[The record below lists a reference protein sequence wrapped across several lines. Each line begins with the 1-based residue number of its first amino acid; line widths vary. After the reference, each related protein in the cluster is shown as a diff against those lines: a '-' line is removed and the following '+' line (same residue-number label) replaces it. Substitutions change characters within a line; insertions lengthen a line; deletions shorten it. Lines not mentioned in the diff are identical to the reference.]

1 MSDDQWEPTSQDV
14 TALVRQWKA
23 SMEIMSFNKKFRVDD
38 YITYSPIQKLV
49 CNSYATALAVLTAN
63 QIGKTTTAA
72 KMVRMHATGEYASWY
87 TGPMMP
93 KLNLIRPH
101 SRVFMCLGTSITA
114 LRDGLCARILGDVA
128 NGQLGTG
135 ILPAES
141 IVSTAAAR
149 GIAGAIDNAVIRHKD
164 GTTTIIYFRSMD
176 AGREAVQSISAD
188 MIFVDEMPTE
198 MGLWTE
204 LLARLAATSGRIIL
218 TATNRKQQSPI
229 AQWFREQGHPE
240 RQIIRGS
247 IEDAGH
253 LSEAQ
258 RTEIRERFKHD
269 LMEYRVRVL
278 GEDWSGGGLVLTC
291 PRDKV
296 TFNFDYRAIPPS
308 VQFILG
314 LDPNK
319 QGMSESSHP
328 CAAVQC
334 VYIPETE
341 EFWVLTEY
349 REKQVLPETVARAIL
364 NFEYGHAPCAWG
376 AAENSGAG
384 VDGSYADM
392 YRKLGVNMIGG
403 HGSQSHATPVGL
415 DIGYAMMDAAA
426 IAGKLKIASTCRKL
440 LEEWSTL
447 ERDEATNRPVAIMD
461 DLLSATRYAF
471 LCARKYSRPEYRFR
485 ENTGLTNRNGASQ
498 QTATKWGDGPGE
510 IDIFTGQLNAGS
522 DIEGMINSARR
533 V

>member
-1 MSDDQWEPTSQDV
+1 MNDEFEPVPQDV
-14 TALVRQWKA
+14 TALVRRWKA
-23 SMEIMSFNKKFRVDD
+23 NMDIMAFNKKFRVDD
-38 YITYSPIQKLV
+38 YITYSPLQKLV
-49 CNSYATALAVLTAN
+49 CNAQASALAMLCAN
-63 QIGKTTTAA
+63 QIGKTTIAA

-87 TGPMMP
+87 TGPQMP

-135 ILPAES
+135 IMPAEN

-149 GIAGAIDNAVIRHKD
+149 GIAGAIDNAVIKHKD

-188 MIFVDEMPTE
+188 WIFVDEMPAE

-204 LLARLAATSGRIIL
+204 LLARLAATSGRIWL
-218 TATNRKQQSPI
+218 TATNRKQGSPI
-229 AQWFREQGHPE
+229 AQWFREAGHPE
-240 RQIIRGS
+240 RMIIRGG
-247 IEDAGH
+247 IDDAGH
-253 LSEAQ
+253 LSEEQ
-258 RTEIRERFKHD
+258 RTEIKERFKND
-269 LMEYRVRVL
+269 PMEYRVRVL

-296 TFNFDYRAIPPS
+296 TFNFDYRAVPPS
-308 VQFILG
+308 AQYILG

-319 QGMSESSHP
+319 MGMSESSHP

-334 VYIPETE
+334 IYIPETE
-341 EFWVLTEY
+341 ELWVVSEW

-364 NFEYGHAPCAWG
+364 NFEYGNAPCAWG

-415 DIGYAMMDAAA
+415 DIGYSMMDAAA
-426 IAGKLKIASTCRKL
+426 HAGKLKIASNCRKT

-447 ERDEATNRPVAIMD
+447 ERDEATNKPIALMD
-461 DLLSATRYAF
+461 DLLSALRYAF

-485 ENTGLTNRNGASQ
+485 ENTGLSNRSGGPQDIAAYSQ
-498 QTATKWGDGPGE
+498 PGDLDPWSNEPAQENEYG
-510 IDIFTGQLNAGS
+510 
-522 DIEGMINSARR
+522 R
-533 V
+533 